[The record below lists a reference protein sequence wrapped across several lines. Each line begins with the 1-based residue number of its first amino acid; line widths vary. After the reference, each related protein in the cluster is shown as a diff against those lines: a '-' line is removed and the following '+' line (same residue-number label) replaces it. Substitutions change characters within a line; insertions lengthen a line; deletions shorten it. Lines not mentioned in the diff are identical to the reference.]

1 MKESATFHGRSLV
14 FNWIFVALNIT
25 GLVFMV
31 LGGHDS
37 FAESATLFN
46 LIGLMLMITSIGGL
60 IVFKGRMMMSSVS
73 RVIVGGLFIVSG
85 LVKANDPVGFAYKL
99 EEYFEDGAL
108 AFRIKEWFG
117 APGFSMEFLMEYA
130 LILSVI
136 ICIAEI
142 VLGVLTLIGG
152 KIKLVA
158 YLMLLMM
165 VFFTFLTWHT
175 SSCDPDKKFKDRDT
189 YAANDPVGLMKVE
202 EAKTNKEITVFSK
215 SKEAIVI
222 DEMKQPQCVDD
233 CGCFGD
239 ALKGS
244 VGRSLT
250 PKESLWKDIVLLYL
264 VIWIFVAQW
273 IIRPNNRKQN
283 LLYLITGMGVVVFF
297 SWVFGW
303 YFPTVFA
310 LIALV
315 GSLWLLRVGGKLFGN
330 YYGVA
335 LFVSLLCT
343 ALVMYVMTYDPLKDY
358 RPYAVG
364 SNLKEKM
371 NDGIEGKYESMLRYK
386 NKKTG
391 EEKEYSSTSKEYT
404 ASKIWEDKDWE
415 YKDMVQKVIIPSKNP
430 SIMDFHPSISVS
442 DISPAEASL
451 PFVKRVL
458 DKSQVKLLKILA
470 LEYNSEMEIPFE
482 EYDPEGFPAEEYQ
495 IVDTVTG
502 LDPNVSD
509 IDIMEG
515 LIAEKKAVVLIS
527 RKLETADWA
536 KINELKAIEA
546 ECKKNG
552 VPFMMICNATREDIN
567 AFRKEYGFT
576 IPVFSMD
583 EIELKIISRSNPALM
598 VLEKGVVKAKYTLAS
613 TPSGESFAK
622 QHLKK

>member
-1 MKESATFHGRSLV
+1 
-14 FNWIFVALNIT
+14 
-25 GLVFMV
+25 
-31 LGGHDS
+31 
-37 FAESATLFN
+37 
-46 LIGLMLMITSIGGL
+46 
-60 IVFKGRMMMSSVS
+60 
-73 RVIVGGLFIVSG
+73 
-85 LVKANDPVGFAYKL
+85 
-99 EEYFEDGAL
+99 
-108 AFRIKEWFG
+108 
-117 APGFSMEFLMEYA
+117 
-130 LILSVI
+130 
-136 ICIAEI
+136 
-142 VLGVLTLIGG
+142 
-152 KIKLVA
+152 
-158 YLMLLMM
+158 
-165 VFFTFLTWHT
+165 
-175 SSCDPDKKFKDRDT
+175 
-189 YAANDPVGLMKVE
+189 
-202 EAKTNKEITVFSK
+202 
-215 SKEAIVI
+215 
-222 DEMKQPQCVDD
+222 
-233 CGCFGD
+233 
-239 ALKGS
+239 
-244 VGRSLT
+244 
-250 PKESLWKDIVLLYL
+250 
-264 VIWIFVAQW
+264 
-273 IIRPNNRKQN
+273 
-283 LLYLITGMGVVVFF
+283 
-297 SWVFGW
+297 
-303 YFPTVFA
+303 
-310 LIALV
+310 
-315 GSLWLLRVGGKLFGN
+315 
-330 YYGVA
+330 
-335 LFVSLLCT
+335 
-343 ALVMYVMTYDPLKDY
+343 
-358 RPYAVG
+358 
-364 SNLKEKM
+364 
-371 NDGIEGKYESMLRYK
+371 MLRYK